1 MYKQKPKS
9 PSVLKMR
16 GDLNK
21 DGKMSS
27 WETARQNAIEKN
39 SPANM
44 MATPLKQ
51 STPQEYAFLKSQEDK
66 KKGKSTRVIDKFTSA
81 IQAPFSDKTYAELK
95 KEKRAEQKKKYE
107 ASQKK
112 SSVAKNYKKGYYGV

>member
-16 GDLNK
+16 AAS
-21 DGKMSS
+21 KMM
-27 WETARQNAIEKN
+27 T
-39 SPANM
+39 
-44 MATPLKQ
+44 TPLKQ

-81 IQAPFSDKTYAELK
+81 LQAPFSDKTYAELK
-95 KEKRAEQKKKYE
+95 KEKRDEQKKKYK
-107 ASQKK
+107 A
-112 SSVAKNYKKGYYGV
+112 SVAKNYKKGYYGV

>member
-9 PSVLKMR
+9 PSMAKML

-27 WETARQNAIEKN
+27 YETTRQNAIESAAK
-39 SPANM
+39 M

-95 KEKRAEQKKKYE
+95 KEKRADQKKKYE

>member
-1 MYKQKPKS
+1 MYKQKPKT
-9 PSVLKMR
+9 PTMAKML

-27 WETARQNAIEKN
+27 YETARQNAIEKN
-39 SPANM
+39 TAKSAAKMYSASPA
-44 MATPLKQ
+44 KQ
-51 STPQEYAFLKSQEDK
+51 STPEEYAFLKSQEDK

-81 IQAPFSDKTYAELK
+81 LQAPFSDKTYAELK

-107 ASQKK
+107 AS
-112 SSVAKNYKKGYYGV
+112 VAKNYKK

>member
-1 MYKQKPKS
+1 MA
-9 PSVLKMR
+9 KML

-27 WETARQNAIEKN
+27 LETSRQNAIEKN

-81 IQAPFSDKTYAELK
+81 LQAPFSDKTYAELK
-95 KEKRAEQKKKYE
+95 KEKRDEKKKKY
-107 ASQKK
+107 K